1 MDPGHTVGG
10 HILARIMRQSA
21 FICSKFSENNE
32 KQGVWNGNQLWK
44 YFRFAALKTVHNG
57 MDCVRQPTSPTRF
70 EISPNPL
77 ASGHCL
83 VWSQPFRIE
92 NFERWVNTFWVCNHF
107 KTENGQNRQTVVVPF
122 LLGLRN
128 TYLTVNS
135 LSYFSNIVKVFW
147 ISFHILC
154 SFSKFRGFGRFS
166 FFVFATLI
174 LVHLCSYWHV
184 DLQKSF

>member
-1 MDPGHTVGG
+1 MFV
-10 HILARIMRQSA
+10 L
-21 FICSKFSENNE
+21 
-32 KQGVWNGNQLWK
+32 QLWK
-44 YFRFAALKTVHNG
+44 RFIMGWIALGNQPVPPASKSAQIPLLAATVWFDHN
-57 MDCVRQPTSPTRF
+57 RF
-70 EISPNPL
+70 ESKTL
-77 ASGHCL
+77 
-83 VWSQPFRIE
+83 
-92 NFERWVNTFWVCNHF
+92 RWVNTFWVCNHF

-166 FFVFATLI
+166 FFVFATF
-174 LVHLCSYWHV
+174 SKYWGPSPFHFNEFPFYREKTSN
-184 DLQKSF
+184 LKNLEFPF